1 MSDHNIKDDWS
12 QLFERDY
19 IKSRINEIAE
29 KYPDVSSL
37 EISLREL
44 EAFDLFD
51 PLSESPE
58 EVLVLGKE
66 VLVQCID
73 DSPLPDIPEIDA
85 EQLSIRPTEGSVK
98 LPIGAIRNRHRGKL
112 VEFVGIVRR
121 CTGLK
126 AIIIKAAYHC
136 RRCGHIFY
144 VSQNIF
150 ERIKTPSSC
159 SNPNCDRGGPF
170 DLLKDKSK
178 FIDIQRLTIQE
189 PFDEIGDGRREPKS
203 LDIVIRGDSI
213 DKVRPGDRVKAVGII
228 QFISRSE
235 KAQLTEYEPYLDGLY
250 LEAQGSD
257 YFDIE
262 ITQEDE
268 RSIIEKARDA
278 DILEK
283 LTQSVAPSIL
293 GYSIVKLGLLMQQ
306 VSGCTRIS
314 PDGMQSRG
322 EIHILLIGDPS
333 VGKSILLSFISKL
346 APRFAMSAGG
356 GASGV
361 GITASVLKDEQYGW
375 VVEAGVLP
383 LANGGTAIVDE
394 FDKLGEDDKGML
406 HEALE
411 QGEIHIDKASIHAV
425 LPTKCSLLA
434 AANPKLGRFDAYE
447 PIAPQINLTPT
458 LLSRFDLIF
467 VMKDESDV
475 TKDEQIAKHILSGT
489 TDEETPIKID
499 LLRRYLAYAR
509 RLQPEMSS
517 ECEERL
523 RTYYTAARKNN
534 PGRDCVP
541 ILPRS
546 LHSLRRLA
554 EASAKLRLSEIAIK
568 EDADLAI
575 RVYQAA
581 FGPLISTEDGRWD
594 ADLIDLGVSGL
605 DRDRTK
611 LLIQVIRGLSL
622 KGEATLSNILK
633 KADDL
638 SIPPKDSMKII
649 SRLKKDGD
657 IMEPSPGIFRPI
669 Q

>member
-1 MSDHNIKDDWS
+1 MSDINVRDKWN

-19 IKSRINEIAE
+19 IKSRVLEIAD
-29 KYPDVSSL
+29 KYPEVSSL
-37 EISLREL
+37 QLSRSEM
-44 EAFDLFD
+44 EAFDLLD
-51 PLSESPE
+51 PLLESPE
-58 EVLVLGKE
+58 EVLDLGKE
-66 VLVQCID
+66 VLVQCIG
-73 DSPLPDIPEIDA
+73 DSPLPDTPEIDA
-85 EQLSIRPTEGSVK
+85 EQLCIRLTEGTVK
-98 LPIGAIRNRHRGKL
+98 LPIGGIRNRHKGKL
-112 VEFVGIVRR
+112 GEFVGIVRR

-126 AIIIKAAYHC
+126 AIIIKATYGC
-136 RRCGHIFY
+136 KRCGHVFY
-144 VSQNIF
+144 QSQNIF
-150 ERIKTPSSC
+150 EKIKPPSTC
-159 SNPNCDRGGPF
+159 TNPNCDRGGPF
-170 DLLKDKSK
+170 DLLKDRSK
-178 FIDIQRLTIQE
+178 FIDIQRLTILE
-189 PFDEIGDGRREPKS
+189 PFDEIGNGRREPKS
-203 LDIVIRGDSI
+203 LNIVIRGDSI
-213 DKVRPGDRVKAVGII
+213 DIVRPGDRVKAVGII
-228 QFISRSE
+228 QFVSRSE

-257 YFDIE
+257 YLDVE
-262 ITQEDE
+262 ITPEDE

-293 GYSIVKLGLLMQQ
+293 GYSTVKLGLLMQQ
-306 VSGCTRIS
+306 VSGCTMTS

-333 VGKSILLSFISKL
+333 VGKSILLAFVTKL
-346 APRFAMSAGG
+346 APRFAMSSGG

-394 FDKLGEDDKGML
+394 FDKLADDDKGML

-411 QGEIHIDKASIHAV
+411 QSEIHIDKASIHTV

-447 PIAPQINLTPT
+447 SIAPQINLTPT

-467 VMKDESDV
+467 VMKDEPDA
-475 TKDEQIAKHILSGT
+475 TKDEQIAKHILSGAS
-489 TDEETPIKID
+489 DEETPIKID
-499 LLRRYLAYAR
+499 ILRKYLAYAR

-517 ECEERL
+517 ACEERL
-523 RTYYTAARKNN
+523 RTYYTSTRKNN
-534 PGRDCVP
+534 SAGDCVP

-554 EASAKLRLSEIAIK
+554 EASAKLRLSEVATK
-568 EDADLAI
+568 VDADLAI
-575 RVYQAA
+575 KVYKAA

-611 LLIQVIRGLSL
+611 LMTQVIRELSL
-622 KGEATLSNILK
+622 NGEATLSNILK

-649 SRLKKDGD
+649 SRLKKNGD
-657 IMEPSPGIFRPI
+657 IMEPSSGIFRPI
-669 Q
+669 